1 MTDDG
6 LKCSKQICKPA
17 EDSFEKVWI
26 EMKSKPSTKIMLYI
40 LVPLFL
46 LLIGS
51 IRGNYIIFSGAKS
64 EIESTVSKA
73 QAEITQKIFD
83 KLTEVNRNIEKFSA
97 QLESIKALG
106 DRDSANNRQRIERLE
121 TWKERQK

>member
-26 EMKSKPSTKIMLYI
+26 EMKGKASVKILLAI
-40 LVPLFL
+40 LIPVFL
-46 LLIGS
+46 LIAGS
-51 IRGNYIIFSGAKS
+51 IRSNY
-64 EIESTVSKA
+64 VSFTT
-73 QAEITQKIFD
+73 QNTTMTQKVFD

-121 TWKERQK
+121 NWKEKQK